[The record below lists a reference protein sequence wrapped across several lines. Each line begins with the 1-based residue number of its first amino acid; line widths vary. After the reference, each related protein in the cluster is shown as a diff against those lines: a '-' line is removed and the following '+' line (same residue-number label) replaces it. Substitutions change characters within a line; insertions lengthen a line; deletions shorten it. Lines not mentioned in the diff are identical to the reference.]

1 MIVGCDRNELL
12 GLLLTNDIS
21 VQLLFDLVGSRNII
35 DGKDRLF
42 AALFFLFYLGAG
54 LAKASSGAKNI
65 PQIEEADRRAFP
77 VFAVIFHIVRFILFC
92 RGALCRG
99 ICPDSTV
106 LRGNRGLRAAFLRF
120 PVFCFLLFLFFAR
133 RLVCGPGG
141 SRISGLVV
149 ISGHHAKWESSTEQ
163 VEKIS
168 RRR

>member
-65 PQIEEADRRAFP
+65 PQIESSSRSGRSP
-77 VFAVIFHIVRFILFC
+77 GRSSG
-92 RGALCRG
+92 R
-99 ICPDSTV
+99 PSTNS
-106 LRGNRGLRAAFLRF
+106 GQMQTSKPASSNIA
-120 PVFCFLLFLFFAR
+120 FAR